1 VALDRLKHWKVD
13 FRQNWFDGQDRSSPR
28 FGLDFSNT
36 DEHIESMT
44 KPSHREK
51 LLTAGLQVVFEQGYF
66 GASVRDIVQAA
77 GVPQGSFTNHFR
89 SKEAFCL
96 EVLERYF
103 DFVRQNIE
111 KTLRNDATAPLERIR
126 AWVDLLIRYLEQAG
140 MRNGCLIGNYSV
152 EASEHS
158 DAIRR
163 RLVEIFAEIHE
174 SVVYCLKAAV
184 AAGELSSATDCD
196 ELAHFLYASLQ
207 GATLE
212 SKVGRSSAPLK
223 RFKKVVFSTLLR

>member
-1 VALDRLKHWKVD
+1 
-13 FRQNWFDGQDRSSPR
+13 
-28 FGLDFSNT
+28 
-36 DEHIESMT
+36 
-44 KPSHREK
+44 
-51 LLTAGLQVVFEQGYF
+51 
-66 GASVRDIVQAA
+66 
-77 GVPQGSFTNHFR
+77 
-89 SKEAFCL
+89 
-96 EVLERYF
+96 
-103 DFVRQNIE
+103 
-111 KTLRNDATAPLERIR
+111 
-126 AWVDLLIRYLEQAG
+126 
-140 MRNGCLIGNYSV
+140 LIGNYSV